1 MFELYCMEGLCLW
14 HKHMPSIVS
23 INYANS
29 IMMEGLRLWEMGLV
43 SNGAYNINQ
52 NYIRV
57 CFNVHSSG
65 GKDGELNE
73 PWEAWEECLKHSVGF
88 GYCSFG
94 FRYGGGGGLALLMRA
109 AQPAEFHALP

>member
-1 MFELYCMEGLCLW
+1 
-14 HKHMPSIVS
+14 MPLIVW

-29 IMMEGLRLWEMGLV
+29 IMMEGLRLREMGLV

-73 PWEAWEECLKHSVGF
+73 HWEAWEECLKHSVGLDIIHLVF
-88 GYCSFG
+88 VMVEVVVLRSS
-94 FRYGGGGGLALLMRA
+94 
-109 AQPAEFHALP
+109 